1 MIKGIGLTKV
11 FDSKTALDCINF
23 EIQDGCIYGLIG
35 SNGSGKST
43 LLRLISGVY
52 APDGGTITVDG
63 EPIYNNAAVKAQTAF
78 LGDTPYYLPQSN
90 LKEMAAFYK
99 SVYASFDESVYRRL
113 LELFPIGE
121 TAKIATMSKGMQR
134 QAALIL
140 AIATSPRY
148 LLLDEA
154 FDGLDV
160 VMRKVLKGIL
170 IEGMESRNMTTI
182 IASHNIRELE
192 DLCDHVSLIHN
203 GEMLF
208 NDSTEHLKG
217 KLHKVQLACTVPP
230 HPSVFAELEV
240 LKTEQTGLLTQ
251 MVVRGDKHH
260 ILEVCQTLDPLFVEC
275 LEPSLEEMFIYE
287 LEVNGYDAQSLT
299 E

>member
-1 MIKGIGLTKV
+1 MIKGIGLTKI

-23 EIQDGCIYGLIG
+23 EIADGCIYGLIG

-43 LLRLISGVY
+43 LLRLIAGVY
-52 APDGGTITVDG
+52 APDGGAITIDSQ
-63 EPIYNNAAVKAQTAF
+63 PIFNNAKLKAQTAF
-78 LGDTPYYLPQSN
+78 LGDTPYFLPQTN

-99 SVYASFDESVYRRL
+99 SIYASFDESVYRRL
-113 LELFPIGE
+113 VEMFPIGE
-121 TAKIATMSKGMQR
+121 TVKISTMSKGMQR

-140 AIATSPRY
+140 AISTSPRY

-170 IEGMESRNMTTI
+170 IEGMESRQMTTV

-192 DLCDHVSLIHN
+192 DLCDHISLIHD

-208 NDSTEHLKG
+208 NDSTERLKG
-217 KLHKVQLACTVPP
+217 KLHKVQLACAQPP
-230 HPSVFAELEV
+230 HPTVFDELEV
-240 LKTEQTGLLTQ
+240 LKSEQTGLLTQ
-251 MVVRGDKHH
+251 MVVRGDKSH
-260 ILEVCQTLDPLFVEC
+260 ILEVCGRLNPLFVEC
-275 LEPSLEEMFIYE
+275 IEPTLEEMFIYE
-287 LEVNGYDAQSLT
+287 LEVNGYDAGTLAQ
-299 E
+299 

>member
-11 FDSKTALDCINF
+11 FGNKTALDCINF

-52 APDGGTITVDG
+52 APDSGAITIDG
-63 EPIYNNAAVKAQTAF
+63 ENIFNNASLKAQTAF
-78 LGDTPYYLPQSN
+78 LGDTPYFLPQAN

-99 SVYASFDESVYRRL
+99 SLYATFDDGIYRRL

-140 AIATSPRY
+140 AIATAPRY

-208 NDSTEHLKG
+208 NDSTDHLKG
-217 KLHKVQLACTVPP
+217 KLHKVQLACNVPP
-230 HPSVFAELEV
+230 HPSVFNELEV
-240 LKTEQTGLLTQ
+240 LKTEQNGLLTQ
-251 MVVRGDKHH
+251 MVVRGDKSH
-260 ILEVCQTLDPLFVEC
+260 ILEVCGRLEPLFLEC

-287 LEVNGYDAQSLT
+287 LEVNGYDAQTLT
-299 E
+299 Q